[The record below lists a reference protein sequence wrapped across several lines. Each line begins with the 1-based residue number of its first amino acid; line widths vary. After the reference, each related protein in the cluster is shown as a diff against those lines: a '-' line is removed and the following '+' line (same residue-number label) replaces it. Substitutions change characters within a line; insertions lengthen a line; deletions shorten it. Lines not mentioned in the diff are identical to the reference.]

1 MEEQKLEPEMQA
13 EAKPDLTEN
22 LESRED
28 FQSLIRG
35 RYQKE
40 YADHVSGLLA
50 AALTEFNRY
59 QDYLG
64 LRRQAEALKERYPDF
79 DLEKELQNDTFAA
92 LVDNRV
98 DLQTAYEVVHRR
110 ELEREQEIR
119 ARSEAHPAEN
129 GLGSGSMATV
139 TRPDP
144 RSLTRK
150 ERRDLRRR
158 AARGEEIVW

>member
-1 MEEQKLEPEMQA
+1 MEEQKLEPEKQT

-22 LESRED
+22 LEPREE
-28 FQSLIRG
+28 FQRLIHG

-40 YADHVSGLLA
+40 YAAQVAGLLA
-50 AALTEFNRY
+50 AQAEEIRRY

-64 LRRQAEALKERYPDF
+64 LRRQAEVLRDRYPGF
-79 DLEKELQNDTFAA
+79 DLEAELENHTFAA
-92 LVDNRV
+92 LVENGV
-98 DLQTAYEVVHRR
+98 DLETAYEAVHRR
-110 ELEREQEIR
+110 ALEREREAR

-129 GLGSGSMATV
+129 GLGGGSLAAV

-144 RSLTRK
+144 RALTRK